1 VENFGGSPYAGVRGP
16 QTVTYGSGPDNA
28 CPIVNSVPA
37 DGIDSSRPGWYYRG
51 FSAFVLSLQGIPTM
65 SVTFQPNRRRRKRT
79 HGFLVRMATK
89 KGRQVLKR
97 RRAKGRKRLTVSS
110 S

>member
-1 VENFGGSPYAGVRGP
+1 VENFGGSPYAGMQGT
-16 QTVTYGSGPDNA
+16 QTVAQRSGGDNRVA
-28 CPIVNSVPA
+28 GPRSL
-37 DGIDSSRPGWYYRG
+37 IDSVRSGWLRSGFLSRLFTAAGD
-51 FSAFVLSLQGIPTM
+51 PTM